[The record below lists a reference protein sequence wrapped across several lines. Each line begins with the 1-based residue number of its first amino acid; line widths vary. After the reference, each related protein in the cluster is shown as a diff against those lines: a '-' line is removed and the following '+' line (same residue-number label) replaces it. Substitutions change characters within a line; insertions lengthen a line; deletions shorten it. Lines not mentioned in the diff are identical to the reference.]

1 MHIKIIYIYITP
13 PHHFVGTYIPY
24 CPTCRTNCQ
33 VEKEANQRAEQ
44 LLVRTGKLIICFE
57 RPGAQCHE
65 HMIYMVLV
73 LTPRLSVQLLN
84 TTWQQSEL
92 QCEGD
97 LAKLTEWCQ
106 QFEIFASKQDS
117 ECLNPKLF
125 AGLSNQICIVE
136 LFKLLFR
143 ILMVAD
149 HVFTI
154 RTIHPLQRH
163 PWTTSTSMTGS
174 TKAVWWWTNFC
185 PRNIS

>member
-1 MHIKIIYIYITP
+1 
-13 PHHFVGTYIPY
+13 
-24 CPTCRTNCQ
+24 
-33 VEKEANQRAEQ
+33 
-44 LLVRTGKLIICFE
+44 
-57 RPGAQCHE
+57 
-65 HMIYMVLV
+65 MVLV

-154 RTIHPLQRH
+154 HPLQRH